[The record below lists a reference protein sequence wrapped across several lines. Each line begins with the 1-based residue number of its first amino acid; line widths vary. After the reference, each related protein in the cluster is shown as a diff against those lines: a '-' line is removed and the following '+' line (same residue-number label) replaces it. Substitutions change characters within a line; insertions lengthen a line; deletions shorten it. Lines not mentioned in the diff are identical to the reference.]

1 LQKAMTTEASIEQA
15 ICAIKEAVKDV
26 KGQFYVQAH
35 MNLEAALAAL
45 EGRPYA
51 FDKIAIRERI
61 AELTK
66 LLEQ

>member
-1 LQKAMTTEASIEQA
+1 
-15 ICAIKEAVKDV
+15 
-26 KGQFYVQAH
+26 
-35 MNLEAALAAL
+35 LEAAIAAL

-51 FDKIAIRERI
+51 FDKVAIRERI